1 MIDIKIDTKAFTD
14 ACKESLVAMQAAA
27 RPAAQAGAQ
36 VIYDAARLNVPVSK
50 GAHYFYGSSYKKTG
64 QKYFFNSGTLKNSI
78 YQVYSKTSSNK
89 NVAAYHVS
97 WNHTK
102 APYGFMVELGTVHSA
117 AHSFIGKAIVEKGEA
132 AAQAMAAKFHE
143 VMK

>member
-1 MIDIKIDTKAFTD
+1 MITINMNTKAFTD
-14 ACKESLVAMQAAA
+14 ACSESLVAMQAAT

-36 VIYDAARLNVPVSK
+36 VIYDAARLNVPVSRS
-50 GAHYFYGSSYKKTG
+50 AHYFHGSSYKKTG
-64 QKYFFNSGTLKNSI
+64 QKYFFNSGNLRNSI
-78 YQVYSKTSSNK
+78 YQVFSKSNS
-89 NVAAYHVS
+89 NQSASTYHVS

-102 APYGFMVELGTVHSA
+102 APYGFMVEFGTAHSA
-117 AHSFIGKAIVEKGEA
+117 AHSFLGKAIIEQGEA

>member
-14 ACKESLVAMQAAA
+14 ACKESLVAMQAAT

-36 VIYDAARLNVPVSK
+36 VIYDAAKLNVPVSLK
-50 GAHYFYGSSYKKTG
+50 GHYFHGSSFRKTG
-64 QKYFFNSGTLKNSI
+64 KKYYFDSGTLKSAI
-78 YQVYSKTSSNK
+78 YQVFSKTNSDK
-89 NVAAYHVS
+89 NVATYHVS
-97 WNHTK
+97 WNYKK
-102 APYGFMVELGTVHSA
+102 APYGFMVELGTVKTSA
-117 AHSFIGKAIVEKGEA
+117 KPFISKAVIDNGEA